1 MTSLMPLPPGVSAG
15 TTPTLLVSVLNTAVA
30 LVAGGRRDRRVRY
43 VGPTPMPA
51 RPVTPR
57 SIPMPEVK
65 PSVLDRDTAAF
76 ARTALTTVLTKRIA
90 GHAGVSWQTAARFL
104 GWLKAYAEVGCGITD
119 EVVNDEWGTRGVP
132 LMVCGGDY
140 EKYLPTGLE
149 IMKQFAGY
157 PADAELE
164 PVFLWLAV
172 VESLRTAPA
181 PEPQPAA

>member
-30 LVAGGRRDRRVRY
+30 LVTGGRRDRRVRY

-51 RPVTPR
+51 R
-57 SIPMPEVK
+57 SIPMPEVR
-65 PSVLDRDTAAF
+65 PSVLDRDTAVF
-76 ARTALTTVLTKRIA
+76 ARPALTTVLTRRIA

-104 GWLKAYAEVGCGITD
+104 GWLKAYAEIGCGITD
-119 EVVNDEWGTRGVP
+119 EVVAEEWTARGVG
-132 LMVCGGDY
+132 LMVCGGEY
-140 EKYLPTGLE
+140 EKYLPAGLE
-149 IMKQFAGY
+149 ILKQFAGY
-157 PADAELE
+157 PADATLE

-172 VESLRTAPA
+172 VESLRAAP